1 MKRKIVRTKSEY
13 IEFVKTQNN
22 RTNVY
27 TTVYDFEHF
36 AETAK
41 VESSVVLDRIFFDFD
56 AHEDNIG
63 VALEDLK
70 IVLDYVSKYQHT
82 IFFSGRG
89 FHMFVYGEIADSIRG
104 IQAFFRE
111 VKEHLSSHF
120 HANAKT
126 TLDERVGQTTRLRR
140 VPNTVNMSS
149 DNGEGIPYYCIPIFE
164 EDIEKGLEHI
174 LQTAM
179 SPRLIPRRVG
189 GTDLVSWPDTLP
201 IEAVE
206 GEVTPVIVEGRL
218 PMLPCIYNAIMVEN
232 PSHMARVYLVSWY
245 RDILTQRQ
253 NLSTKENKEQV
264 LNTIVD
270 EIEKLVESSDEVWL
284 DWDKETTRKH
294 ARFTV
299 FGNYNTPN
307 CKTKLIPEGYCV
319 GKCWRYPDYLDKE
332 E

>member
-1 MKRKIVRTKSEY
+1 MKRKIVKTKSEY
-13 IEFVKTQNN
+13 VEFIKTQNN

-56 AHEDNIG
+56 AHEDTIQP
-63 VALEDLK
+63 ALEDLV
-70 IVLDYVSKYQHT
+70 IVLDYVKKYQHT

-89 FHMFVYGEIADSIRG
+89 FHLFVYGENAESIRG

-111 VKEHLSSHF
+111 VKNYLDS
-120 HANAKT
+120 KT
-126 TLDERVGQTTRLRR
+126 MSKHSLDERVGQTTRLRR
-140 VPNTVNMSS
+140 VPNTVNLAS
-149 DNGEGIPYYCIPIFE
+149 DNGKGIPYYCIPIFE

-174 LQTAM
+174 LETAM

-189 GTDLVSWPDTLP
+189 GTDLVSWPTAPP
-201 IEAVE
+201 IEAVGE
-206 GEVTPVIVEGRL
+206 EVTPVTVEGRL
-218 PMLPCIYNAIMVEN
+218 PILPCLYNAIMVEN

-245 RDILTQRQ
+245 RDILTQRT
-253 NLSTKENKEQV
+253 NLESKESKEQV

-270 EIEKLVESSDEVWL
+270 EIEKLAESSDEVWL

-299 FGNYNTPN
+299 FGNYNSPN

-332 E
+332 EL

>member
-1 MKRKIVRTKSEY
+1 MKRKIVKTKSEY
-13 IEFVKTQNN
+13 VNFIKVQNN

-27 TTVYDFEHF
+27 TTVYDFGLF

-41 VESSVVLDRIFFDFD
+41 VDSSVIIDRIFFDFD
-56 AHEDNIG
+56 AHEDELES
-63 VALEDLK
+63 ALNDLK
-70 IVLDYVSKYQHT
+70 IVLEYVSKYQHT

-89 FHMFVYGEIADSIRG
+89 FHLFVFGKQVDNIRG
-104 IQAFFRE
+104 IQAYFRE
-111 VKEHLSSHF
+111 VKEYLDSKVGDENS
-120 HANAKT
+120 
-126 TLDERVGQTTRLRR
+126 LDERVGQVTRSRR
-140 VPNTVNMSS
+140 VPNTVNLAS
-149 DNGEGIPYYCIPIFE
+149 DNGNGIPYYCIPIFQ

-174 LQTAM
+174 LETAM
-179 SPRLIPRRVG
+179 SPRLIPRRVTG
-189 GTDLVSWPDTLP
+189 DNLVSWPDMPP

-206 GEVTPVIVEGRL
+206 GEVKPVVVEGAL
-218 PMLPCIYNAIMVEN
+218 PLLPCLYNAIMVEN

-245 RDILTQRQ
+245 RDILTQRMD
-253 NLSTKENKEQV
+253 LSTKESKEKV

-270 EIEKLVESSDEVWL
+270 EIERIVESSDEVWL

-299 FGNYNTPN
+299 FGNYNAPN

>member
-1 MKRKIVRTKSEY
+1 MKRKIVKTKSEY
-13 IEFVKTQNN
+13 VNFIKVQNN

-27 TTVYDFEHF
+27 TTVYDFGLF

-41 VESSVVLDRIFFDFD
+41 VDSSVIIDRIFFDFD
-56 AHEDNIG
+56 AHEDELES
-63 VALEDLK
+63 ALNDLK
-70 IVLDYVSKYQHT
+70 IVLEYVSKYQHT

-89 FHMFVYGEIADSIRG
+89 FHLFVFGKQVDNIRG
-104 IQAFFRE
+104 IQAYFRE
-111 VKEHLSSHF
+111 VKEYLDSKVGNENS
-120 HANAKT
+120 
-126 TLDERVGQTTRLRR
+126 LDERVGQVTRLRR
-140 VPNTVNMSS
+140 VPNTVNLAS
-149 DNGEGIPYYCIPIFE
+149 DNGNGIPYYCIPIFQ

-174 LQTAM
+174 LETAM
-179 SPRLIPRRVG
+179 SPRLIPRRVTG
-189 GTDLVSWPDTLP
+189 DTLVSWPDMPP

-206 GEVTPVIVEGRL
+206 GEVKPVVVEGAL
-218 PMLPCIYNAIMVEN
+218 PLLPCLYNAIMVEN

-245 RDILTQRQ
+245 RDILTQRMD
-253 NLSTKENKEQV
+253 LSTKESKEKV

-270 EIEKLVESSDEVWL
+270 EIERIVESSDEVWL

-299 FGNYNTPN
+299 FGNYNAPN

>member
-1 MKRKIVRTKSEY
+1 MKRKIVKTKSEY
-13 IEFVKTQNN
+13 VEFIKTQNN

-27 TTVYDFEHF
+27 TTVYDFTLF

-56 AHEDNIG
+56 AHDHNINT
-63 VALEDLK
+63 ALVDLK
-70 IVLDYVSKYQHT
+70 IVLAYVSKYQHT

-89 FHMFVYGEIADSIRG
+89 FHLFVYGENGETIRG

-111 VKEHLSSHF
+111 VKAHLDSKVGEKNS
-120 HANAKT
+120 
-126 TLDERVGQTTRLRR
+126 LDERVGQTTRLRR

-149 DNGEGIPYYCIPIFE
+149 DNGNGTPYYCIPIFE
-164 EDIEKGLEHI
+164 EDIQMGIEHI

-189 GTDLVSWPDTLP
+189 GTDLVSWPDTPP

-206 GEVTPVIVEGRL
+206 GEVTPVTVEGRL
-218 PMLPCIYNAIMVEN
+218 PLLPCLYNAIMVEN

-253 NLSTKENKEQV
+253 NLSTKESKEQV

-284 DWDKETTRKH
+284 DWDKDTTRKH

-299 FGNYNTPN
+299 FGNYNSPN